1 MKNNKRKKDKR
12 VKVSLFAPWRFF
24 GYLFVAAFIATCS
37 FTLFFE
43 GWRYPEG
50 EIVIL
55 NETIKYRAISTFLNI
70 LFLCICFTLFDTIKK
85 KITVERP
92 VTRILEA
99 THRITKGDFS
109 VRIKPFHRRAQRNE
123 FDAIIEDF
131 NKMAQELSGI
141 ETLKT
146 DFAANVS
153 HEIKTPLAV
162 IQNYAQIL
170 SSTDLSEEDRLHY
183 AESIIEASQ
192 RLNELISSIL
202 KLSKLENQQIF
213 PDTKPYNL
221 SEQLCECLLIFEEQW
236 EKKSIEIETDF
247 DENITVNADSELLM
261 LVWVNLLSN
270 AVKFTSE
277 GGKISVS
284 LTLKNKNY
292 AQVIVADTGCGMTAE
307 TGKHIFEWFYQ
318 GDTSSATRG
327 NGLGLALV
335 KRVMDITKGEIT
347 VASEV
352 GRGTAFTVVL
362 PLK

>member
-1 MKNNKRKKDKR
+1 MKNKGNKKDKR

-24 GYLFVAAFIATCS
+24 GYLAVAAFIATCS

-43 GWRYPEG
+43 GWKYPEG

-70 LFLCICFTLFDTIKK
+70 LFLCTCFTLFDTIKK
-85 KITVERP
+85 KITVEHP
-92 VTRILEA
+92 VMRILDA

-109 VRIKPFHRRAQRNE
+109 VRIKPLHKRRQRNE

-146 DFAANVS
+146 DFVANVS

-170 SSTDLSEEDRLHY
+170 SSPDLSEEDRLHY
-183 AESIIEASQ
+183 AESIVEASQ
-192 RLNELISSIL
+192 RLNELVSSIL

-213 PDTKPYNL
+213 PETKPYNL
-221 SEQLCECLLIFEEQW
+221 SEQLCESLLIFEEQW
-236 EKKSIEIETDF
+236 ESRSIEIQTDF
-247 DENITVNADSELLM
+247 DESIIINADSELLM

-270 AVKFTSE
+270 AMKFTPD

-284 LTLKNKNY
+284 LHRKGGDN
-292 AQVIVADTGCGMTAE
+292 AEVIVSDTGCGMTAE
-307 TGKHIFEWFYQ
+307 TGKHIFEKFYQ
-318 GDTSSATRG
+318 GDNSRATRG

-335 KRVMDITKGEIT
+335 KRVIDITEGEIT
-347 VASEV
+347 VMSEV
-352 GRGTAFTVVL
+352 GGGTTFTVVL
-362 PLK
+362 PLR